1 MSRNEVIIEIMNLY
15 DEVERLKT
23 ENREAKTY
31 MNAEPI
37 PYEVRDTR
45 YEPVINVIMSKGK
58 EKLLD
63 ELLSYWKSVTVNYDE
78 DNDIY
83 KAQSYENWLE
93 EKFKK
98 DRIPLNCSYT
108 QVIEYLESDL
118 KAVYKKEKTKALNK
132 AKGIE
137 NVEDE

>member
-93 EKFKK
+93 EKIKK